1 MDQVMSEEN
10 IIEIRG
16 FRKVFR
22 VGFLMR
28 KVEAVRNVSLEV
40 RRGEIF
46 GLLGPNGAGKTT
58 TLKAMMSL
66 IRVDQGEIRILGK
79 RVPDRSIYRHI
90 GFLPENPYFYDYLKP
105 LEFLDYQSALYG
117 LPGGVRRKRAAELLQ
132 TVGLRDTEKLPLRK
146 FSKGMLQRIGL
157 AQALIG
163 DPKILI
169 LDEPM
174 SGLDPIG
181 RKEVRDLLLSL
192 KKKGI
197 TILFSSHILS
207 DVESI
212 CDRVAIMRK
221 GVVTVTGDLASL
233 LKVEVRRT
241 TFEVEDPDETVLLK
255 MKELSF
261 AHQKVGRSVLFEVEG
276 EERKKEVFE
285 ALLKADARIVSV
297 VPHRETLEDI
307 FIRDA
312 LTS

>member
-1 MDQVMSEEN
+1 MNEEL
-10 IIEIRG
+10 IIEIKE
-16 FRKVFR
+16 FSKVFR

-28 KVEAVRNVSLEV
+28 KVHAVQNVSLQV

-66 IRVDQGEIRILGK
+66 IRVDHGEILILGK

-90 GFLPENPYFYDYLKP
+90 GFLPENPYFYDYLRP
-105 LEFLDYQSALYG
+105 LEFLDYQAALYG
-117 LPGGVRRKRAAELLQ
+117 LPARTRRERAVQLLAR
-132 TVGLRDTEKLPLRK
+132 VGLRGVEKLPLRK

-212 CDRVAIMRK
+212 CDRVAIMRR

-241 TFEVEDPDETVLLK
+241 TFEVAEPDEK
-255 MKELSF
+255 IIQGMKELSF
-261 AHQKVGRSVLFEVEG
+261 TSQKVGRSVLFEVEG
-276 EERKKEVFE
+276 EDRKKEVFE
-285 ALLKADARIVSV
+285 LLLKADARIVSV

-312 LTS
+312 LKA

>member
-1 MDQVMSEEN
+1 MSDDN
-10 IIEIRG
+10 VIEIIN

-22 VGFLMR
+22 IGFFMR
-28 KVEAVRNVSLEV
+28 KVEAVRRVSLEV

-66 IRVDQGEIRILGK
+66 IRVDEGEIRILGK
-79 RVPDRSIYRHI
+79 KVPDRSIYRDV

-105 LEFLDYQSALYG
+105 LEFLNYQGALYG
-117 LPGGVRRKRAAELLQ
+117 LAGRERARRARRILEL
-132 TVGLRDTEKLPLRK
+132 VGLKGSEKLPLRK

-157 AQALIG
+157 GQALIG
-163 DPKILI
+163 EPKLLV

-192 KKKGI
+192 KEKGV

-207 DVESI
+207 DVEMI
-212 CDRVAIMRK
+212 CDRVAIMNK
-221 GVVTVTGDLASL
+221 GLVTVTGDLQSL
-233 LKVEVRRT
+233 LRLDAKRT
-241 TFEVEDPDETVLLK
+241 TLEVENIDDGTLAR
-255 MKELSF
+255 MKALSY
-261 AHQKVGRSVLFEVEG
+261 ASRSIGRSVFFDVEG
-276 EERKKEVFE
+276 EDRKKEALD
-285 ALLKADARIVSV
+285 ALLGSGATIVSV

-307 FIRDA
+307 FFRNALSSDA
-312 LTS
+312 G

>member
-1 MDQVMSEEN
+1 MSDEKV
-10 IIEIRG
+10 IEIIN

-22 VGFLMR
+22 IGFFMR
-28 KVEAVRNVSLEV
+28 KVEAVRRVSLEV

-66 IRVDQGEIRILGK
+66 IRVDEGEIRILGK
-79 RVPDRSIYRHI
+79 KVPDRSIYADV

-105 LEFLDYQSALYG
+105 LEFLAYQGALYG
-117 LPGGVRRKRAAELLQ
+117 LAGRERGRRARRILEL
-132 TVGLRDTEKLPLRK
+132 VGLKGSEKLPLRK

-157 AQALIG
+157 GQALIG
-163 DPKILI
+163 EPKLLV

-192 KKKGI
+192 KEKGT

-207 DVESI
+207 DVEMI
-212 CDRVAIMRK
+212 CDRVAIINK
-221 GVVTVTGDLASL
+221 GVVTVTGDLQSL
-233 LKVEVRRT
+233 LRLDAKRT
-241 TFEVEDPDETVLLK
+241 TLEVENIDDGTLGR
-255 MKELSF
+255 MKTLSY
-261 AHQKVGRSVLFEVEG
+261 ASRSIGRSVFFDVEG
-276 EERKKEVFE
+276 EDRKKEALD
-285 ALLKADARIVSV
+285 ALLGSGATIVSV

-307 FIRDA
+307 FFRNA
-312 LTS
+312 LSSDEG

>member
-1 MDQVMSEEN
+1 MSSEN
-10 IIEIRG
+10 VIEIKG
-16 FRKVFR
+16 FGKVFK
-22 VGFLMR
+22 VGFFMR
-28 KVEAVRNVSLEV
+28 KVNAVNDVSLQV

-58 TLKAMMSL
+58 TIKAMMSL
-66 IRVDQGEIRILGK
+66 IRVDQGEIWILGK
-79 RVPDRSIYRHI
+79 KVPDRSIYRHI
-90 GFLPENPYFYDYLKP
+90 GFLPENPYFYDYLRP
-105 LEFLDYQSALYG
+105 LEFLDYQAALYG
-117 LPGGVRRKRAAELLQ
+117 LPRRARRERARELLAR
-132 TVGLRDTEKLPLRK
+132 VGLRDAEKLPLRK

-163 DPKILI
+163 DPGILI
-169 LDEPM
+169 LEEPM

-241 TFEVEDPDETVLLK
+241 TFEVEEPDEKVLLR
-255 MKELSF
+255 MKALSF
-261 AHQKVGRSVLFEVEG
+261 SHQTVGKSVLFEVEG
-276 EERKKEVFE
+276 EDRKKEVFE
-285 ALLKADARIVSV
+285 VLVKADAKIVSV

-312 LTS
+312 LTA

>member
-1 MDQVMSEEN
+1 MSGEN
-10 IIEIRG
+10 IIEIKG
-16 FRKVFR
+16 FRKVFK

-28 KVEAVRNVSLEV
+28 KVHAVRDVTLEV

-58 TLKAMMSL
+58 TIKAMMSL
-66 IRVDQGEIRILGK
+66 IRVDHGEIRIMGK
-79 RVPDRSIYRHI
+79 KVPDRSIYRHV

-105 LEFLDYQSALYG
+105 LEFLHYQAALYG
-117 LPGGVRRKRAAELLQ
+117 LPGKIRRERARELMD
-132 TVGLRDTEKLPLRK
+132 TVGLRGVERLPLRK

-163 DPKILI
+163 DPKLLV

-212 CDRVAIMRK
+212 CDHVAIMRK

-233 LKVEVRRT
+233 LKVEVKRT
-241 TFEVEDPDETVLLK
+241 TFEVEEPDERVMER
-255 MKELSF
+255 MKDLSF
-261 AHQKVGRSVLFEVEG
+261 SHQGVGRSVLFEVEG
-276 EERKKEVFE
+276 DDRKKEAFE